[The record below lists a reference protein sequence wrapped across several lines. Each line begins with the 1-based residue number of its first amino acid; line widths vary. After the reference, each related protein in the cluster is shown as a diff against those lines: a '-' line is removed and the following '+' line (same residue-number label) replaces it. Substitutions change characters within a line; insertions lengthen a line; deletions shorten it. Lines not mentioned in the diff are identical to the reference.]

1 MILLK
6 FPNALVLNQKLKR
19 KYFLLLHLRG
29 LPLTYNS
36 TLCISNVTK
45 ENELPYANNATP
57 LGYKCDTKFYC
68 VNDEVLKLVLL

>member
-6 FPNALVLNQKLKR
+6 FPNALVSNQKLKR

-36 TLCISNVTK
+36 TLCMSNVTK
-45 ENELPYANNATP
+45 ENEFPYAHNAIP
-57 LGYKCDTKFYC
+57 LGYKCDSKFYC
-68 VNDEVLKLVLL
+68 LEDEVLKLVLL